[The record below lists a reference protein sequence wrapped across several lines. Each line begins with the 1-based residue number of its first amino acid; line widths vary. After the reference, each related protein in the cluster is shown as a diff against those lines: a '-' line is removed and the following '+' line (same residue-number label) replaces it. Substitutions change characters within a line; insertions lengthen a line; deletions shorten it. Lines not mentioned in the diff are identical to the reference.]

1 MNARIVK
8 DRALHIAVIALSVIA
23 CLPLVIILADV
34 AVKGWHNMTFGFF
47 VEPNPTTL
55 EAIQARQAGRAV
67 PGGIANGIVGTLVIV
82 LIASLIA
89 IPLGLLGGI
98 ALAERPKSR
107 FSAVVRFTAELLQ
120 GTPSI
125 ILGILS
131 YMLVVVS
138 MRQYSALA
146 GSIALAVMMLPLI
159 IRSTEETL
167 SLLPASL
174 NEAATALG
182 ASRATVVLR
191 VLVPAAAGGI
201 LTGVLLSVSR
211 VIGETAPLMLTALG
225 ANAVRWD
232 PTRPMSSV
240 SLLIWQF
247 YNDPALSSMIWSAA
261 LFLLIIVLATNLTAK
276 QISKKW
282 KTQS

>member
-34 AVKGWHNMTFGFF
+34 AIKGWHNMTFGFF